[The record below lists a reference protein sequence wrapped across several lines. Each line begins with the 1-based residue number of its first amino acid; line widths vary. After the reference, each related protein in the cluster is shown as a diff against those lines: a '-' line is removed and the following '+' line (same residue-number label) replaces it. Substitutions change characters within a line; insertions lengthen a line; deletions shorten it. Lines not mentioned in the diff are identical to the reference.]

1 MSGSN
6 VDIFI
11 KDYINLNQKN
21 VMYNSD
27 EDDSR
32 RNYRIPESKS
42 QKAVRTIFGIVMI
55 LMVSGEPT
63 GNTKVSIPV
72 CKFNDPSYD
81 IQKSFDNYRYSISLD
96 ADRMS

>member
-55 LMVSGEPT
+55 LIYG
-63 GNTKVSIPV
+63 
-72 CKFNDPSYD
+72 FWRA
-81 IQKSFDNYRYSISLD
+81 YRQYKGIDSRL
-96 ADRMS
+96 

>member
-55 LMVSGEPT
+55 LLI
-63 GNTKVSIPV
+63 NF
-72 CKFNDPSYD
+72 FNWTANWAWTRYVVG
-81 IQKSFDNYRYSISLD
+81 IVLIIYGFWRAYRQYKGIDSRL
-96 ADRMS
+96 